1 MKRKNKSLFWSA
13 ALSVLLTASFSLIG
27 VQNVDACEEHPKPI
41 KISAWNH
48 SLALGSDGTVWSWG
62 DNFWGNVGDG
72 TQIDRY
78 EPIQVLDDAK
88 DISASKG
95 WFSLALKK
103 DGTVWGWGS
112 NAGGQIGQASSG
124 PVTTPTPID
133 GLNDVADIE
142 AGGEFGIA
150 LKNDGTVWTWGSNNG
165 GALGNG
171 STVAGSKVP
180 VQVAD
185 LDNVKQISAGSFNGY
200 ALKNDG
206 TVWAW
211 GLNTSGQLGN
221 GGKGAESRVPVQ
233 VENLTEIVKISAGQ
247 DYAMALKSDGTVW
260 VWGANGNGQL
270 GNGNYT
276 RQPLPIQV
284 TQLRN
289 IKDIEASRYASF
301 AIESDGTVWVWGK
314 DAGSIFAD
322 GNITTETHLE
332 PVEASNLNGFMTL
345 APGNV
350 HALGIKNDNTLWA
363 WGYNAHGAL
372 GTGENTPST
381 KLPVRVLGF

>member
-1 MKRKNKSLFWSA
+1 MKRKNKNLFWSA
-13 ALSVLLTASFSLIG
+13 ALSVILTASFSTAG
-27 VQNVDACEEHPKPI
+27 VQNAVACEEHPKPI

-48 SLALGSDGTVWSWG
+48 SLALGADGTVWSWG

-165 GALGNG
+165 GAC
-171 STVAGSKVP
+171 
-180 VQVAD
+180 
-185 LDNVKQISAGSFNGY
+185 
-200 ALKNDG
+200 
-206 TVWAW
+206 VW
-211 GLNTSGQLGN
+211 
-221 GGKGAESRVPVQ
+221 Q
-233 VENLTEIVKISAGQ
+233 VENAQFGSHFVPNLATRFQVPKAHVAI
-247 DYAMALKSDGTVW
+247 
-260 VWGANGNGQL
+260 GNS
-270 GNGNYT
+270 
-276 RQPLPIQV
+276 RQ
-284 TQLRN
+284 
-289 IKDIEASRYASF
+289 
-301 AIESDGTVWVWGK
+301 
-314 DAGSIFAD
+314 
-322 GNITTETHLE
+322 
-332 PVEASNLNGFMTL
+332 
-345 APGNV
+345 
-350 HALGIKNDNTLWA
+350 
-363 WGYNAHGAL
+363 
-372 GTGENTPST
+372 
-381 KLPVRVLGF
+381 